1 MALIE
6 DLADQLAADTMTAM
20 REMGDDQ
27 LYMQVSKVLGAS
39 SQTLQ
44 EAFLT
49 SIRIRQ
55 AEVRARQ
62 FLEQTIAAA
71 RSGAAPPEAP
81 RPAEDGH

>member
-1 MALIE
+1 MAMIE

-55 AEVRARQ
+55 AEARARQ
-62 FLEQTIAAA
+62 FLEQTLAAA
-71 RSGAAPPEAP
+71 RSGTAPPEAP
-81 RPAEDGH
+81 RPAAPGH